1 VRGAGVT
8 VPEVPLPAGPGTP
21 AGTTRGLPP
30 LLPGPHLRRLDVIT
44 VVATFGGLLFG
55 YDTGVINGALDP
67 MVADLGLTPA
77 SEGLVTS
84 SLLVGAALGALATGR
99 LADRL
104 GRRRT
109 LVWLAV
115 VFFLGAVGSVVAP
128 TVEVMLPLR
137 FVLGAAVGGASVT
150 VPVYLAELAP
160 TERRGAITGRNEIAI
175 VVGQLAA
182 FVINAVIGT
191 VWGEHPGVWRYM
203 LAVQAV
209 PAVAL
214 FAGMLRMPESP
225 RWLLTQGREDE
236 ALAVLRQV
244 RDHGRAAAELREVRD
259 LVREEQAVE
268 QRRAGWRD
276 LRVPWVRRLVLVG
289 VGVAVVNQLGGIN
302 AVMYY
307 GTQLLRQSGF
317 SGDVALVANV
327 LNGVFSVLGM
337 LVGLRL
343 INRVTRR
350 HLLLV
355 GLTGIIFSHLMIAL
369 CSAAL
374 PEGTTRSV
382 AVTAFLVLFVGFNQS
397 SVGLVCWVILAE
409 LFPLRVRGFAI
420 GLCVF
425 WNWTANAVIS
435 GFFPTVVAGIGVNG
449 TFLLFA
455 AVNVLSWLFV
465 RFVLPETRDRSLEQL
480 EHDFRG
486 AAA

>member
-1 VRGAGVT
+1 MSHPAGAGPRRT
-8 VPEVPLPAGPGTP
+8 
-21 AGTTRGLPP
+21 LPP

-77 SEGLVTS
+77 TEGLVTS
-84 SLLVGAALGALATGR
+84 SLLVGAALGALVCGR

-109 LVWLAV
+109 LVVLAV
-115 VFFLGAVGSVVAP
+115 VFFLGALGSVVAP
-128 TVEVMLPLR
+128 SFEVMVPMRL
-137 FVLGAAVGGASVT
+137 VLGAAVGGASVT

-182 FVINAVIGT
+182 FVVNAVIGT
-191 VWGEHPGVWRYM
+191 VWSDHPGVWRYM

-225 RWLLTQGREDE
+225 RWLLGRGREDE

-244 RDHGRAAAELREVRD
+244 RDPQRAAAELLEVRA
-259 LVREEQAVE
+259 LVAQERAEAAVGGGG
-268 QRRAGWRD
+268 GWAE
-276 LRVPWVRRLVLVG
+276 LRLPWVRRLVLIG

-307 GTQLLRQSGF
+307 GTQLLRQTGF

-337 LVGLRL
+337 LIGLRV

-350 HLLLV
+350 ALLLT
-355 GLTGIIFSHLMIAL
+355 GLTGIIASHLMIAL

-374 PEGTTRSV
+374 PEGTARSV
-382 AVTAFLVLFVGFNQS
+382 AVTLFLVLFVGFNQA
-397 SVGLVCWVILAE
+397 SVGLVCWVVLAE
-409 LFPLRVRGFAI
+409 LFPLRVRGLAI

-435 GFFPTVVAGIGVNG
+435 GFFPSVVAGIGVNG
-449 TFLLFA
+449 TFLAFA
-455 AVNVLSWLFV
+455 GLNVLSWLFV
-465 RFVLPETRDRSLEQL
+465 RYVLPETRDRSLEQL
-480 EHDFRG
+480 EEDFR
-486 AAA
+486 AARA

>member
-1 VRGAGVT
+1 MTAVPGAAA
-8 VPEVPLPAGPGTP
+8 PRA
-21 AGTTRGLPP
+21 LPP

-77 SEGLVTS
+77 TEGLVTS
-84 SLLVGAALGALATGR
+84 SLLVGAAIGALLCGR
-99 LADRL
+99 LADRV

-109 LVWLAV
+109 LVVLAV
-115 VFFLGAVGSVVAP
+115 VFFAGALGSVVAP
-128 TVEVMLPLR
+128 SFEVMAATR
-137 FVLGAAVGGASVT
+137 FVLGLAVGGASVT

-182 FVINAVIGT
+182 FVVNAVIGT
-191 VWGEHPGVWRYM
+191 VWSDHPGVWRYM

-214 FAGMLRMPESP
+214 FVGMLRMPESP
-225 RWLLTQGREDE
+225 RWLLARGRDDD

-244 RDHGRAAAELREVRD
+244 RDPGRAAAELLEVRT
-259 LVREEQAVE
+259 LVAHERADAVRG
-268 QRRAGWRD
+268 QGGWSE
-276 LRVPWVRRLVLVG
+276 LRLAWVRRLVLIG

-307 GTQLLRQSGF
+307 GTQLLRESGF

-350 HLLLV
+350 GLLLV
-355 GLTGIIFSHLMIAL
+355 GLTGIIASHLMIAL

-374 PEGTTRSV
+374 PEGTARSV

-435 GFFPTVVAGIGVNG
+435 GFFPSVVAGIGVNG

-480 EHDFRG
+480 EEDFR
-486 AAA
+486 AARP

>member
-1 VRGAGVT
+1 MSEAPAAGR
-8 VPEVPLPAGPGTP
+8 A
-21 AGTTRGLPP
+21 LPP
-30 LLPGPHLRRLDVIT
+30 LQPGPHLRRLDVIT

-67 MVADLGLTPA
+67 MVADLGLTA
-77 SEGLVTS
+77 ATEGLVTS
-84 SLLVGAALGALATGR
+84 SLLVGAALGALGCGR

-109 LVWLAV
+109 LVVLAV
-115 VFFLGAVGSVVAP
+115 VFFLGALGSVVAP
-128 TVEVMLPLR
+128 SFEVMVPMRLL
-137 FVLGAAVGGASVT
+137 LGAAVGGASVT

-182 FVINAVIGT
+182 FVVNAVIGT
-191 VWGEHPGVWRYM
+191 VWSDHPAVWRYM

-225 RWLLTQGREDE
+225 RWLLGRGHEDE

-244 RDHGRAAAELREVRD
+244 RDPQRAAAELDEVRA
-259 LVREEQAVE
+259 LVAQE
-268 QRRAGWRD
+268 RADAAGRSGWAE
-276 LRVPWVRRLVLVG
+276 LRLPWVRRLVLIG

-307 GTQLLRQSGF
+307 GTQLLRQTGF

-337 LVGLRL
+337 LIGLRV

-350 HLLLV
+350 TLLMT
-355 GLTGIIFSHLMIAL
+355 GLTGIIASHLLIAL

-374 PEGTTRSV
+374 PDGTLRSV
-382 AVTAFLVLFVGFNQS
+382 AVTVFLVLFVGFNQA
-397 SVGLVCWVILAE
+397 SVGLVCWVVLAE

-425 WNWTANAVIS
+425 WNWTSNAVIS
-435 GFFPTVVAGIGVNG
+435 GFFPSVVQAVGVNG
-449 TFLLFA
+449 TFLGFA
-455 AVNVLSWLFV
+455 ALNVLSWLFV
-465 RFVLPETRDRSLEQL
+465 RYVLPETRDRSLEQL
-480 EHDFRG
+480 EADFR
-486 AAA
+486 AARA

>member
-1 VRGAGVT
+1 VT
-8 VPEVPLPAGPGTP
+8 APAPTP
-21 AGTTRGLPP
+21 APGARGRALPP
-30 LLPGPHLRRLDVIT
+30 ILPGPHLRRLDVIT

-84 SLLVGAALGALATGR
+84 SLLVGAAIGALLCGR
-99 LADRL
+99 LADRV
-104 GRRRT
+104 GRRRA
-109 LVWLAV
+109 LVLLAV
-115 VFFLGAVGSVVAP
+115 VFFLGAVGSVLAP
-128 TVEVMLPLR
+128 SLEVMLPMR

-150 VPVYLAELAP
+150 VPVYLAEVAP

-182 FVINAVIGT
+182 FVVNAVIGT
-191 VWGEHPGVWRYM
+191 VWSDHDGVWRYM

-225 RWLLTQGREDE
+225 RWLLARGREDE

-244 RDHGRAAAELREVRD
+244 RDPGRAAAELREVRA
-259 LVREEQAVE
+259 LVDAERAEQARE
-268 QRRAGWRD
+268 AGGWAE
-276 LRVPWVRRLVLVG
+276 LRLPWVRRLVLIG

-337 LVGLRL
+337 LIGLHL
-343 INRVTRR
+343 INRVPRR
-350 HLLLV
+350 SLLLV
-355 GLTGIIFSHLMIAL
+355 GLTGIIASHLMIAL
-369 CSAAL
+369 CSAVL
-374 PEGTTRSV
+374 PEGTARSV

-397 SVGLVCWVILAE
+397 SVGLVCWVVLAE
-409 LFPLRVRGFAI
+409 LFPLRLRGFAI

-425 WNWTANAVIS
+425 WNWTVNAVIS
-435 GFFPTVVAGIGVNG
+435 GFFPSVVHGIGVNG
-449 TFLLFA
+449 TFLAFA
-455 AVNVLSWLFV
+455 GLNVLSWLFV

-480 EHDFRG
+480 EEDFRV
-486 AAA
+486 ASRA

>member
-1 VRGAGVT
+1 MTADAPAAG
-8 VPEVPLPAGPGTP
+8 GPR
-21 AGTTRGLPP
+21 ALPP

-77 SEGLVTS
+77 TEGLVTS
-84 SLLVGAALGALATGR
+84 SLLVGAALGALVAGR

-109 LVWLAV
+109 LVLLAV
-115 VFFLGAVGSVVAP
+115 VFFLGAVGSVLAP
-128 TVEVMLPLR
+128 SFEVMVPMRL
-137 FVLGAAVGGASVT
+137 VLGAAVGGASVT
-150 VPVYLAELAP
+150 VPIYLAELAP

-191 VWGEHPGVWRYM
+191 VWSDHPGVWRYM

-225 RWLLTQGREDE
+225 RWLLTRGREDE

-244 RDHGRAAAELREVRD
+244 RDPGRAAAELREVRS
-259 LVREEQAVE
+259 LVEHERAESGA
-268 QRRAGWRD
+268 RAGWAD
-276 LRVPWVRRLVLVG
+276 LRLPWVRRLVLIG

-302 AVMYY
+302 SVMYY

-337 LVGLRL
+337 LVGLRV
-343 INRVTRR
+343 INRVPRR
-350 HLLLV
+350 SLMLV
-355 GLTGIIFSHLMIAL
+355 GLTGIIGSHLMIAL
-369 CSAAL
+369 CSAVL
-374 PEGTTRSV
+374 PEGTGRSV
-382 AVTAFLVLFVGFNQS
+382 AVTAFLVLFVGFNQA

-435 GFFPTVVAGIGVNG
+435 GFFPSVVAAIGVNG
-449 TFLLFA
+449 TFLAFA
-455 AVNVLSWLFV
+455 ALNVLSWLFV

-480 EHDFRG
+480 EEDFR
-486 AAA
+486 AARA

>member
-1 VRGAGVT
+1 M
-8 VPEVPLPAGPGTP
+8 
-21 AGTTRGLPP
+21 
-30 LLPGPHLRRLDVIT
+30 PGPHLRRLDVIT

-77 SEGLVTS
+77 TEGLVTS
-84 SLLVGAALGALATGR
+84 SLLVGAALGALLCGR
-99 LADRL
+99 LADRV

-109 LVWLAV
+109 LVALAV
-115 VFFLGAVGSVVAP
+115 VFFVGALGSVVAP
-128 TVEVMLPLR
+128 SFEVMAATR
-137 FVLGAAVGGASVT
+137 FVLGLAVGGASVT

-191 VWGEHPGVWRYM
+191 VWSDHPGVWRYM

-214 FAGMLRMPESP
+214 FVGMLRMPESP
-225 RWLLTQGREDE
+225 RWLLARGREDD

-244 RDHGRAAAELREVRD
+244 RDPGRAAAELREVRD
-259 LVREEQAVE
+259 LVALERTDAARGQG
-268 QRRAGWRD
+268 GWGE
-276 LRVPWVRRLVLVG
+276 LRLAWVRRLVLIG

-337 LVGLRL
+337 LIGLRV

-350 HLLLV
+350 GLLLV
-355 GLTGIIFSHLMIAL
+355 GLTGIIASHLMIAL
-369 CSAAL
+369 CSAAI
-374 PEGTTRSV
+374 PEGTGRSV
-382 AVTAFLVLFVGFNQS
+382 AVTFFLVLFVGFNQS

-425 WNWTANAVIS
+425 WNWAANAVIS
-435 GFFPTVVAGIGVNG
+435 GFFPSVVAGIGVNG

-455 AVNVLSWLFV
+455 ALNVLSWLFV
-465 RFVLPETRDRSLEQL
+465 RLVLPETRDRSLEQL
-480 EHDFRG
+480 EEDFR
-486 AAA
+486 AARP

>member
-1 VRGAGVT
+1 M
-8 VPEVPLPAGPGTP
+8 
-21 AGTTRGLPP
+21 PP

-77 SEGLVTS
+77 TEGLVTS
-84 SLLVGAALGALATGR
+84 SLLVGAALGALVCGR

-109 LVWLAV
+109 LVVLAV
-115 VFFLGAVGSVVAP
+115 VFFLGALGSVVAP
-128 TVEVMLPLR
+128 SFEVMVPMRL
-137 FVLGAAVGGASVT
+137 VLGAAVGGASVT

-182 FVINAVIGT
+182 FVVNAVIGT
-191 VWGEHPGVWRYM
+191 LWSDHPGVWRYM

-225 RWLLTQGREDE
+225 RWLLGRGREDE

-244 RDHGRAAAELREVRD
+244 RDPQRAAAELLEVRA
-259 LVREEQAVE
+259 LVAQERAEAAV
-268 QRRAGWRD
+268 AGGGWAE
-276 LRVPWVRRLVLVG
+276 LRLPWVRRLVLIG

-307 GTQLLRQSGF
+307 GTQLLRQTGF

-337 LVGLRL
+337 LIGLRV

-350 HLLLV
+350 ALLLT
-355 GLTGIIFSHLMIAL
+355 GLTGIIASHLMIAL

-374 PEGTTRSV
+374 PEGTARSV
-382 AVTAFLVLFVGFNQS
+382 AVTLFLVLFVGFNQA
-397 SVGLVCWVILAE
+397 SVGLVCWVVLAE

-435 GFFPTVVAGIGVNG
+435 GFFPSVVAGIGVNG
-449 TFLLFA
+449 TFLAFA
-455 AVNVLSWLFV
+455 GLNVLSWLFV
-465 RFVLPETRDRSLEQL
+465 RYVLPETRDRSLEQL
-480 EHDFRG
+480 EEDFR
-486 AAA
+486 AARA

>member
-1 VRGAGVT
+1 MSAVDASSAAPAPRR
-8 VPEVPLPAGPGTP
+8 PLPPM
-21 AGTTRGLPP
+21 
-30 LLPGPHLRRLDVIT
+30 LPGPHLRRLDVIT

-77 SEGLVTS
+77 TEGLVTS
-84 SLLVGAALGALATGR
+84 SLLVGAAIGALLGGR

-109 LVWLAV
+109 LVALAV

-128 TVEVMLPLR
+128 SFEVMAVVR
-137 FVLGAAVGGASVT
+137 FLLGVAVGGASVT

-191 VWGEHPGVWRYM
+191 VWSDHPGVWRYM

-214 FAGMLRMPESP
+214 FVGMLRMPESP
-225 RWLLTQGREDE
+225 RWLLARGRDDE

-244 RDHGRAAAELREVRD
+244 RDPGRAAAELLEVRTA
-259 LVREEQAVE
+259 VEAEQA
-268 QRRAGWRD
+268 AGERGNGGWAE
-276 LRVPWVRRLVLVG
+276 LRLPWVRRLVLIG

-337 LVGLRL
+337 LIGLRV

-350 HLLLV
+350 GLLLV
-355 GLTGIIFSHLMIAL
+355 GLTGIIGSHLLIAL
-369 CSAAL
+369 SSAAL
-374 PEGTTRSV
+374 PEGTGRSV

-397 SVGLVCWVILAE
+397 SVGLACWVILAE

-420 GLCVF
+420 GLSVF
-425 WNWTANAVIS
+425 WNWTANAIIS
-435 GFFPTVVAGIGVNG
+435 GFFPSVVAGIGVNG

-455 AVNVLSWLFV
+455 GVNVLSWLFV

-480 EHDFRG
+480 EADFR
-486 AAA
+486 AARA

>member
-1 VRGAGVT
+1 MTAA
-8 VPEVPLPAGPGTP
+8 PAGP
-21 AGTTRGLPP
+21 AGAHARQPLPP
-30 LLPGPHLRRLDVIT
+30 LRPGPHLRRLDVIT

-77 SEGLVTS
+77 TEGLVTS
-84 SLLVGAALGALATGR
+84 SLLVGAALGALLCGR
-99 LADRL
+99 LADRV

-109 LVWLAV
+109 LVLLAV
-115 VFFLGAVGSVVAP
+115 VFFVGALGSVVAP
-128 TVEVMLPLR
+128 SFEVMAATR
-137 FVLGAAVGGASVT
+137 FVLGLAVGGASVT

-191 VWGEHPGVWRYM
+191 VWSDHPGVWRYM

-214 FAGMLRMPESP
+214 FVGMLRMPESP
-225 RWLLTQGREDE
+225 RWLLSRGREDD

-244 RDHGRAAAELREVRD
+244 RDPGRAAAELREVRD
-259 LVREEQAVE
+259 LVAHE
-268 QRRAGWRD
+268 RADAARGQGGWAE
-276 LRVPWVRRLVLVG
+276 LRLAWVRRLVLIG

-337 LVGLRL
+337 LIGLRV

-350 HLLLV
+350 GLLLV
-355 GLTGIIFSHLMIAL
+355 GLTGIIASHLLIAL
-369 CSAAL
+369 CSAAI
-374 PEGTTRSV
+374 PEGTGRSV
-382 AVTAFLVLFVGFNQS
+382 AVTVFLVTFVGFNQA

-435 GFFPTVVAGIGVNG
+435 GFFPSVVAGIGVNG

-455 AVNVLSWLFV
+455 ALNVLSWLFV

-480 EHDFRG
+480 EEDFR
-486 AAA
+486 AARP

>member
-1 VRGAGVT
+1 M
-8 VPEVPLPAGPGTP
+8 
-21 AGTTRGLPP
+21 
-30 LLPGPHLRRLDVIT
+30 LPGPHLRRLDVIT

-77 SEGLVTS
+77 TEGLVTS
-84 SLLVGAALGALATGR
+84 SLLVGAALGALLGGR

-109 LVWLAV
+109 LVVLAV
-115 VFFLGAVGSVVAP
+115 VFFLGAVGSVAAP
-128 TVEVMLPLR
+128 SFEVMAVVR
-137 FVLGAAVGGASVT
+137 FLLGVAVGGASVT

-191 VWGEHPGVWRYM
+191 VWSDHPGVWRYM

-214 FAGMLRMPESP
+214 FVGMLRMPESP
-225 RWLLTQGREDE
+225 RWLLARGRDDE

-244 RDHGRAAAELREVRD
+244 RDPGRAAAELLEVRT
-259 LVREEQAVE
+259 AVE
-268 QRRAGWRD
+268 AEHAAGERGTGGWAE
-276 LRVPWVRRLVLVG
+276 LRLPWVRRLVLIG

-337 LVGLRL
+337 LIGLRV

-350 HLLLV
+350 GLLLV
-355 GLTGIIFSHLMIAL
+355 GLTGIIASHLLIAL
-369 CSAAL
+369 SSAAL
-374 PEGTTRSV
+374 PEGTGRSV

-420 GLCVF
+420 GLSVF
-425 WNWTANAVIS
+425 WNWTANAIIS
-435 GFFPTVVAGIGVNG
+435 GFFPSVVAGIGVNG

-455 AVNVLSWLFV
+455 GVNVLSWLFV

-480 EHDFRG
+480 EADFR
-486 AAA
+486 AARA

>member
-1 VRGAGVT
+1 MSAVDASAAAPAPRR
-8 VPEVPLPAGPGTP
+8 PLPPM
-21 AGTTRGLPP
+21 
-30 LLPGPHLRRLDVIT
+30 LPGPHLRRLDIIT

-77 SEGLVTS
+77 TEGLVTS
-84 SLLVGAALGALATGR
+84 SLLVGAAIGALLGGR

-109 LVWLAV
+109 LVALAV

-128 TVEVMLPLR
+128 SFEVMAVVR
-137 FVLGAAVGGASVT
+137 FLLGVAVGGASVT

-191 VWGEHPGVWRYM
+191 VWSDHPGVWRYM

-214 FAGMLRMPESP
+214 FVGMLRMPESP
-225 RWLLTQGREDE
+225 RWLLARGRDDE

-244 RDHGRAAAELREVRD
+244 RDPGRAAAELLEVRTA
-259 LVREEQAVE
+259 VEAEQA
-268 QRRAGWRD
+268 AGERGNGGWAE
-276 LRVPWVRRLVLVG
+276 LRLPWVRRLVLIG

-337 LVGLRL
+337 LIGLRV

-350 HLLLV
+350 GLLLV
-355 GLTGIIFSHLMIAL
+355 GLTGIIGSHLLIAL
-369 CSAAL
+369 SSAAL
-374 PEGTTRSV
+374 PEGTGRSV

-420 GLCVF
+420 GLSVF
-425 WNWTANAVIS
+425 WNWTANAIIS
-435 GFFPTVVAGIGVNG
+435 GFFPSVVAGIGVNG

-455 AVNVLSWLFV
+455 GVNVLSWLFV

-480 EHDFRG
+480 EADFR
-486 AAA
+486 AARA

>member
-1 VRGAGVT
+1 MTAG
-8 VPEVPLPAGPGTP
+8 PAGPAGPARP
-21 AGTTRGLPP
+21 AGPAGAAPRALPP

-77 SEGLVTS
+77 TEGLVTS
-84 SLLVGAALGALATGR
+84 SLLVGAAIGALLCGR
-99 LADRL
+99 LADRV

-109 LVWLAV
+109 LVALAV
-115 VFFLGAVGSVVAP
+115 VFFVGALGSVVAP
-128 TVEVMLPLR
+128 SFEVMAATR
-137 FVLGAAVGGASVT
+137 FVLGLAVGGASVT

-191 VWGEHPGVWRYM
+191 VWSDHPGVWRYM

-225 RWLLTQGREDE
+225 RWLLSRGREDE

-244 RDHGRAAAELREVRD
+244 RDPGRAAAELREVRE
-259 LVREEQAVE
+259 LVTHE
-268 QRRAGWRD
+268 RADAARGQGGWAE
-276 LRVPWVRRLVLVG
+276 LRLAWVRRLVLIG

-337 LVGLRL
+337 LIGLRV

-350 HLLLV
+350 GLLLV
-355 GLTGIIFSHLMIAL
+355 GLTGIIASHLLIAL
-369 CSAAL
+369 CSAAI
-374 PEGTTRSV
+374 PEGTGRSV
-382 AVTAFLVLFVGFNQS
+382 AVTVFLVLFVGFNQS

-425 WNWTANAVIS
+425 WNWAANAVIS
-435 GFFPTVVAGIGVNG
+435 GFFPSVVAGIGVNG

-455 AVNVLSWLFV
+455 ALNVLSWLFV

-480 EHDFRG
+480 EEDFR
-486 AAA
+486 AARP

>member
-1 VRGAGVT
+1 VSAPGADGART
-8 VPEVPLPAGPGTP
+8 
-21 AGTTRGLPP
+21 LPP
-30 LLPGPHLRRLDVIT
+30 VLPGPHLRRLDVIT

-67 MVADLGLTPA
+67 MVVDLGLTPA
-77 SEGLVTS
+77 TEGLVTS
-84 SLLVGAALGALATGR
+84 SLLVGAAVGALATGR
-99 LADRL
+99 LADRV

-109 LVWLAV
+109 LVALAV
-115 VFFLGAVGSVVAP
+115 VFFVGALASVVAP
-128 TVEVMLPLR
+128 GTAAMVLARV
-137 FVLGAAVGGASVT
+137 VLGVAVGGASVT
-150 VPVYLAELAP
+150 VPVYLAELSP
-160 TERRGAITGRNEIAI
+160 TERRGALTGRNEIAI

-182 FVINAVIGT
+182 FVVNAVIGT
-191 VWGEHPGVWRYM
+191 VWSDHPAVWRYM

-209 PAVAL
+209 PAIAL

-225 RWLLTQGREDE
+225 RWLLARGRDDE

-244 RDHGRAAAELREVRD
+244 RDPGRAAAELLEVRA
-259 LVREEQAVE
+259 LVSDEHAERTTG
-268 QRRAGWRD
+268 RGGWAE
-276 LRVPWVRRLVLVG
+276 LRLPWVRRLVLVG
-289 VGVAVVNQLGGIN
+289 VGVAVINQLGGIN

-317 SGDVALVANV
+317 SGDVALVVNV

-337 LVGLRL
+337 LIGLRL

-350 HLLLV
+350 GLLLV
-355 GLTGIIFSHLMIAL
+355 GLTGIIASHLMIAL

-374 PEGTTRSV
+374 PEGTGRSV

-409 LFPLRVRGFAI
+409 LFPLRVRGLAI
-420 GLCVF
+420 GLSVF
-425 WNWTANAVIS
+425 WNWTSNAVIS
-435 GFFPTVVAGIGVNG
+435 GFFPTLVAGIGVNG

-455 AVNVLSWLFV
+455 GVNVLSWLFV

-480 EHDFRG
+480 EADFRDG
-486 AAA
+486 PTSARATAGR

>member
-1 VRGAGVT
+1 MTGA
-8 VPEVPLPAGPGTP
+8 PAGAAGATP
-21 AGTTRGLPP
+21 RTLPP

-77 SEGLVTS
+77 TEGLVTS
-84 SLLVGAALGALATGR
+84 SLLVGAAIGALLCGR
-99 LADRL
+99 LADRV

-109 LVWLAV
+109 LVVLAV
-115 VFFLGAVGSVVAP
+115 VFFAGALGSVVAP
-128 TVEVMLPLR
+128 SSEVMAATR
-137 FVLGAAVGGASVT
+137 FVLGLAVGGASVT

-182 FVINAVIGT
+182 FVVNAVIGT
-191 VWGEHPGVWRYM
+191 VWSDHAGVWRYM

-214 FAGMLRMPESP
+214 FVGMLRMPESP
-225 RWLLTQGREDE
+225 RWLLSRGRDDD

-244 RDHGRAAAELREVRD
+244 RDPGRAAAELLEVRA
-259 LVREEQAVE
+259 LVAHERADAVRG
-268 QRRAGWRD
+268 QGGWSE
-276 LRVPWVRRLVLVG
+276 LRLAWVRRLVLIG

-307 GTQLLRQSGF
+307 GTQLLRESGF

-337 LVGLRL
+337 LIGLRL

-350 HLLLV
+350 GLLLV
-355 GLTGIIFSHLMIAL
+355 GLTGIIASHLMIAL
-369 CSAAL
+369 CSAAI
-374 PEGTTRSV
+374 PEGTARSV

-425 WNWTANAVIS
+425 WNWAANAVIS
-435 GFFPTVVAGIGVNG
+435 GFFPSVVAGIGVNG

-455 AVNVLSWLFV
+455 GVNVLSWLFV

-480 EHDFRG
+480 EEDFR
-486 AAA
+486 AVRP

>member
-1 VRGAGVT
+1 VRRGGVT
-8 VPEVPLPAGPGTP
+8 AAAPTP
-21 AGTTRGLPP
+21 AAGARGRALPP

-84 SLLVGAALGALATGR
+84 SLLVGAALGALLCGR

-109 LVWLAV
+109 LVALAV
-115 VFFLGAVGSVVAP
+115 VFFLGAVGSVLAP
-128 TVEVMLPLR
+128 SLEVMLPMR

-182 FVINAVIGT
+182 FVVNAVIGT
-191 VWGEHPGVWRYM
+191 VWSDHPGVWRYM

-225 RWLLTQGREDE
+225 RWLLARGRQDE

-244 RDHGRAAAELREVRD
+244 RDPGRAAAELREVRE
-259 LVREEQAVE
+259 LVAAE
-268 QRRAGWRD
+268 QRTRGTGGWAE

-289 VGVAVVNQLGGIN
+289 VGVALVNQLGGIN

-307 GTQLLRQSGF
+307 GTQLLRESGF

-337 LVGLRL
+337 LIGLRV
-343 INRVTRR
+343 INRVPRR
-350 HLLLV
+350 SLLLV
-355 GLTGIIFSHLMIAL
+355 GLTGIIASHLMIAL
-369 CSAAL
+369 CSAVL

-449 TFLLFA
+449 TFLVFA
-455 AVNVLSWLFV
+455 GLNVLSWLFV

-480 EHDFRG
+480 EEDFRV
-486 AAA
+486 ASPA

>member
-1 VRGAGVT
+1 MTAA
-8 VPEVPLPAGPGTP
+8 PAGP
-21 AGTTRGLPP
+21 AGARARQPLPP
-30 LLPGPHLRRLDVIT
+30 LQPGPHLRRLDVIT

-77 SEGLVTS
+77 TEGLVTS
-84 SLLVGAALGALATGR
+84 SLLVGAALGALLCGR
-99 LADRL
+99 LADRV

-109 LVWLAV
+109 LVLLAV
-115 VFFLGAVGSVVAP
+115 VFFVGALGSVVAP
-128 TVEVMLPLR
+128 SFEVMASTR
-137 FVLGAAVGGASVT
+137 FVLGLAVGGASVT

-182 FVINAVIGT
+182 FVVNAVIGT
-191 VWGEHPGVWRYM
+191 VWSDHPGVWRYM

-214 FAGMLRMPESP
+214 FVGMLRMPESP
-225 RWLLTQGREDE
+225 RWLLSRGREDD

-244 RDHGRAAAELREVRD
+244 RDPGRAAAELREVRD
-259 LVREEQAVE
+259 LVAHE
-268 QRRAGWRD
+268 RADAARGQGGWAE
-276 LRVPWVRRLVLVG
+276 LRLAWVRRLVLIG

-337 LVGLRL
+337 LIGLRV

-350 HLLLV
+350 GLLLV
-355 GLTGIIFSHLMIAL
+355 GLTGIIASHLLIAL
-369 CSAAL
+369 CSAAI
-374 PEGTTRSV
+374 PEGTGRSV
-382 AVTAFLVLFVGFNQS
+382 AVTVFLVTFVGFNQA

-435 GFFPTVVAGIGVNG
+435 GFFPSVVAGIGVNG

-455 AVNVLSWLFV
+455 ALNVLSWLFV

-480 EHDFRG
+480 EEDFR
-486 AAA
+486 AARP

>member
-1 VRGAGVT
+1 M
-8 VPEVPLPAGPGTP
+8 
-21 AGTTRGLPP
+21 
-30 LLPGPHLRRLDVIT
+30 LPGPHLRRLDVIT

-77 SEGLVTS
+77 TEGLVTS
-84 SLLVGAALGALATGR
+84 SLLVGAAIGALLCGR
-99 LADRL
+99 LADRV

-109 LVWLAV
+109 LVVLAV
-115 VFFLGAVGSVVAP
+115 VFFAGALGSVVAP
-128 TVEVMLPLR
+128 SFEVMAATR
-137 FVLGAAVGGASVT
+137 FVLGLAVGGASVT

-182 FVINAVIGT
+182 FVVNAVIGT
-191 VWGEHPGVWRYM
+191 VWSDHPGVWRYM

-214 FAGMLRMPESP
+214 FVGMLRMPESP
-225 RWLLTQGREDE
+225 RWLLARGRDDD

-244 RDHGRAAAELREVRD
+244 RDPGRAAAELLEVRT
-259 LVREEQAVE
+259 LVARERADAVRG
-268 QRRAGWRD
+268 QGGWSE
-276 LRVPWVRRLVLVG
+276 LRLAWVRRLVLIG
-289 VGVAVVNQLGGIN
+289 VGVAVVNQVGGIN

-307 GTQLLRQSGF
+307 GTQLLRESGF

-350 HLLLV
+350 GLLLV
-355 GLTGIIFSHLMIAL
+355 GLTGIIASHLMIAL

-374 PEGTTRSV
+374 PEGTARSV

-435 GFFPTVVAGIGVNG
+435 GFFPSVVAGIGVNG

-480 EHDFRG
+480 EEDFR
-486 AAA
+486 AARP

>member
-1 VRGAGVT
+1 M
-8 VPEVPLPAGPGTP
+8 
-21 AGTTRGLPP
+21 
-30 LLPGPHLRRLDVIT
+30 PGPHLRRLDVIT

-77 SEGLVTS
+77 TEGLVTS
-84 SLLVGAALGALATGR
+84 SLLVGAAIGALLCGR
-99 LADRL
+99 LADRV

-109 LVWLAV
+109 LVALAV
-115 VFFLGAVGSVVAP
+115 VFFVGALGSVAAP
-128 TVEVMLPLR
+128 SFEVMAATR
-137 FVLGAAVGGASVT
+137 FVLGLAVGGASVT

-191 VWGEHPGVWRYM
+191 VWSDHPGVWRYM

-225 RWLLTQGREDE
+225 RWLLSRGREDD

-244 RDHGRAAAELREVRD
+244 RDPGRAAAELREVRD
-259 LVREEQAVE
+259 LVALERTDAARGQG
-268 QRRAGWRD
+268 GWGE
-276 LRVPWVRRLVLVG
+276 LRLAWVRRLVLIG

-337 LVGLRL
+337 LIGLRV

-350 HLLLV
+350 GLLLV
-355 GLTGIIFSHLMIAL
+355 GLTGIIASHLLIAL
-369 CSAAL
+369 CSAAI
-374 PEGTTRSV
+374 PEGTGRSV
-382 AVTAFLVLFVGFNQS
+382 AVTFFLVLFVGFNQS

-425 WNWTANAVIS
+425 WNWAANAVIS
-435 GFFPTVVAGIGVNG
+435 GFFPSVVAGIGVNG

-455 AVNVLSWLFV
+455 ALNVLSWLFV

-480 EHDFRG
+480 EEDFR
-486 AAA
+486 AARP

>member
-1 VRGAGVT
+1 M
-8 VPEVPLPAGPGTP
+8 
-21 AGTTRGLPP
+21 PP
-30 LLPGPHLRRLDVIT
+30 LRPGPHLRRLDVIT

-77 SEGLVTS
+77 TEGLVTS
-84 SLLVGAALGALATGR
+84 SLLVGAALGALLCGR
-99 LADRL
+99 LADRV

-109 LVWLAV
+109 LVLLAV
-115 VFFLGAVGSVVAP
+115 VFFVGALGSVVAP
-128 TVEVMLPLR
+128 SFEVMAATR
-137 FVLGAAVGGASVT
+137 FVLGLAVGGASVT

-191 VWGEHPGVWRYM
+191 VWSDHPGVWRYM

-214 FAGMLRMPESP
+214 FVGMLRMPESP
-225 RWLLTQGREDE
+225 RWLLSRGREDD

-244 RDHGRAAAELREVRD
+244 RDPGRAAAELREVRD
-259 LVREEQAVE
+259 LVAHE
-268 QRRAGWRD
+268 RADAARGQGGWAE
-276 LRVPWVRRLVLVG
+276 LRLAWVRRLVLIG

-337 LVGLRL
+337 LIGLRV

-350 HLLLV
+350 GLLLV
-355 GLTGIIFSHLMIAL
+355 GLTGIIASHLLIAL
-369 CSAAL
+369 CSAAI
-374 PEGTTRSV
+374 PEGTGRSV
-382 AVTAFLVLFVGFNQS
+382 AVTVFLVTFVGFNQA

-435 GFFPTVVAGIGVNG
+435 GFFPSVVAGIGVNG

-455 AVNVLSWLFV
+455 ALNVLSWLFV

-480 EHDFRG
+480 EEDFR
-486 AAA
+486 AARP

>member
-1 VRGAGVT
+1 M
-8 VPEVPLPAGPGTP
+8 
-21 AGTTRGLPP
+21 PP

-77 SEGLVTS
+77 TEGLVTS
-84 SLLVGAALGALATGR
+84 SLLVGAALGALVCGR
-99 LADRL
+99 LADRM

-109 LVWLAV
+109 LVVLAV
-115 VFFLGAVGSVVAP
+115 VFFLGALGSVVAP
-128 TVEVMLPLR
+128 SFEVMVPMRL
-137 FVLGAAVGGASVT
+137 VLGAAVGGASVT

-182 FVINAVIGT
+182 FVVNAVIGT
-191 VWGEHPGVWRYM
+191 LWSDHPGVWRYM

-225 RWLLTQGREDE
+225 RWLLGRGREDE

-244 RDHGRAAAELREVRD
+244 RDPQRAAAELLEVRA
-259 LVREEQAVE
+259 LVAQERAEAAV
-268 QRRAGWRD
+268 AGGGWAE
-276 LRVPWVRRLVLVG
+276 LRLPWVRRLVLIG

-307 GTQLLRQSGF
+307 GTQLLRQTGF

-337 LVGLRL
+337 LIGLRV

-350 HLLLV
+350 ALLLT
-355 GLTGIIFSHLMIAL
+355 GLTGIIASHLMIAL

-374 PEGTTRSV
+374 PEGTARSV
-382 AVTAFLVLFVGFNQS
+382 AVTLFLVLFVGFNQA
-397 SVGLVCWVILAE
+397 SVGLVCWVVLAE

-435 GFFPTVVAGIGVNG
+435 GFFPSVVAGIGVNG
-449 TFLLFA
+449 TFLAFA
-455 AVNVLSWLFV
+455 GLNVLSWLFV
-465 RFVLPETRDRSLEQL
+465 RYVLPETRDRSLEQL
-480 EHDFRG
+480 EEDFR
-486 AAA
+486 AARA

>member
-1 VRGAGVT
+1 MTAAA
-8 VPEVPLPAGPGTP
+8 PTP
-21 AGTTRGLPP
+21 ASGARGRALPP

-84 SLLVGAALGALATGR
+84 SLLVGAALGALLCGR
-99 LADRL
+99 LADRV

-109 LVWLAV
+109 LVALAV
-115 VFFLGAVGSVVAP
+115 VFFLGAVGSVLAP
-128 TVEVMLPLR
+128 TLEVMLPMR

-191 VWGEHPGVWRYM
+191 VWSDHPGVWRYM

-214 FAGMLRMPESP
+214 FVGMLRMPESP
-225 RWLLTQGREDE
+225 RWLLARGRADE

-244 RDHGRAAAELREVRD
+244 RDPGRAAAELREVRD
-259 LVREEQAVE
+259 LVAAEQE
-268 QRRAGWRD
+268 TRGTGGWAE
-276 LRVPWVRRLVLVG
+276 LRVAWVRRLVLVG
-289 VGVAVVNQLGGIN
+289 VGVALVNQLGGIN

-317 SGDVALVANV
+317 SGDVALVVNV

-337 LVGLRL
+337 LIGLRV

-350 HLLLV
+350 SLLLV
-355 GLTGIIFSHLMIAL
+355 GLTGIIASHLMIAL
-369 CSAAL
+369 CSAVL
-374 PEGTTRSV
+374 PEGTGRSV
-382 AVTAFLVLFVGFNQS
+382 AVTVFLVMFVGFNQA
-397 SVGLVCWVILAE
+397 SVGLVCWVVLAE

-435 GFFPTVVAGIGVNG
+435 GFFPSVVAGIGVNG
-449 TFLLFA
+449 TFLVFA
-455 AVNVLSWLFV
+455 GLNVLSWLFV

-480 EHDFRG
+480 EEDFR
-486 AAA
+486 AASPA

>member
-1 VRGAGVT
+1 MTA
-8 VPEVPLPAGPGTP
+8 VPEGARR
-21 AGTTRGLPP
+21 ALPP

-77 SEGLVTS
+77 TEGLVTS
-84 SLLVGAALGALATGR
+84 SLLVGAALGALVCGR

-109 LVWLAV
+109 LVVLAV
-115 VFFLGAVGSVVAP
+115 VFFLGALGSVAAP
-128 TVEVMLPLR
+128 SFEVMVPMRL
-137 FVLGAAVGGASVT
+137 VLGAAVGGASVT

-182 FVINAVIGT
+182 FVVNAVIGT
-191 VWGEHPGVWRYM
+191 VWSDHAGVWRYM

-225 RWLLTQGREDE
+225 RWLLSRGRDDD

-244 RDHGRAAAELREVRD
+244 RDPGRAAAELLEVRE
-259 LVREEQAVE
+259 LVE
-268 QRRAGWRD
+268 QERAESPARSGWSE
-276 LRVPWVRRLVLVG
+276 LRLPWVRRLVLVG
-289 VGVAVVNQLGGIN
+289 IGVAVVNQLGGIN

-307 GTQLLRQSGF
+307 GTQLLRESGF

-327 LNGVFSVLGM
+327 LNGVFSVAGM
-337 LVGLRL
+337 LIGLRV

-350 HLLLV
+350 SLLLV
-355 GLTGIIFSHLMIAL
+355 GLTGIIASHLMIAL

-374 PEGTTRSV
+374 PEGPGRSV
-382 AVTAFLVLFVGFNQS
+382 AVTAFLVLFVGFNQA
-397 SVGLVCWVILAE
+397 SVGLVCWVVLAE

-425 WNWTANAVIS
+425 WNWTSNAVIS

-449 TFLLFA
+449 TFLVFA
-455 AVNVLSWLFV
+455 GLNVLSWLFV

-480 EHDFRG
+480 EEDFR
-486 AAA
+486 AARA

>member
-1 VRGAGVT
+1 VSRPAGAGPRRT
-8 VPEVPLPAGPGTP
+8 
-21 AGTTRGLPP
+21 LPP

-77 SEGLVTS
+77 TEGLVTS
-84 SLLVGAALGALATGR
+84 SLLVGAALGALVCGR

-109 LVWLAV
+109 LVVLAV
-115 VFFLGAVGSVVAP
+115 VFFLGALGSVVAP
-128 TVEVMLPLR
+128 SFEVMVPMRL
-137 FVLGAAVGGASVT
+137 VLGAAVGGASVT

-182 FVINAVIGT
+182 FVVNAVIGT
-191 VWGEHPGVWRYM
+191 LWSDHPGVWRYM

-214 FAGMLRMPESP
+214 FAG
-225 RWLLTQGREDE
+225 LLGRGREDE

-244 RDHGRAAAELREVRD
+244 RDPQRAAAELLEVRA
-259 LVREEQAVE
+259 LVAQERAEAAV
-268 QRRAGWRD
+268 AGGGWAE
-276 LRVPWVRRLVLVG
+276 LRLPWVRRLVLIG

-307 GTQLLRQSGF
+307 GTQLLRQTGF

-337 LVGLRL
+337 LIGLRV

-350 HLLLV
+350 ALLLT
-355 GLTGIIFSHLMIAL
+355 GLTGIIASHLMIAL

-374 PEGTTRSV
+374 PEGTARSV
-382 AVTAFLVLFVGFNQS
+382 AVTLFLVLFVGFNQA
-397 SVGLVCWVILAE
+397 SVGLVCWVVLAE

-435 GFFPTVVAGIGVNG
+435 GFFPSVVAGIGVNG
-449 TFLLFA
+449 TFLAFA
-455 AVNVLSWLFV
+455 GLNVLSWLFV
-465 RFVLPETRDRSLEQL
+465 RYVLPETRDRSLEQL
-480 EHDFRG
+480 EEDFR
-486 AAA
+486 AARA

>member
-1 VRGAGVT
+1 M
-8 VPEVPLPAGPGTP
+8 
-21 AGTTRGLPP
+21 
-30 LLPGPHLRRLDVIT
+30 LPGPHLRRLDVIT

-77 SEGLVTS
+77 TEGLVTS
-84 SLLVGAALGALATGR
+84 SLLVGAALGALLGGR

-109 LVWLAV
+109 LVALAV
-115 VFFLGAVGSVVAP
+115 VFFLGAVGSVAAP
-128 TVEVMLPLR
+128 SFEVMAVVR
-137 FVLGAAVGGASVT
+137 FLLGVAVGGASVT

-191 VWGEHPGVWRYM
+191 VWSDHPGVWRYM

-214 FAGMLRMPESP
+214 FVGMLRMPESP
-225 RWLLTQGREDE
+225 RWLLARGRDDE

-244 RDHGRAAAELREVRD
+244 RDPGRAAAELLEVRT
-259 LVREEQAVE
+259 AVE
-268 QRRAGWRD
+268 AEHAAGERGNGGWAE
-276 LRVPWVRRLVLVG
+276 LRLPWVRRLVLIG

-337 LVGLRL
+337 LIGLRV

-350 HLLLV
+350 GLLLV
-355 GLTGIIFSHLMIAL
+355 GLTGIIASHLLIAL
-369 CSAAL
+369 SSAAL
-374 PEGTTRSV
+374 PEGTGRSV

-420 GLCVF
+420 GLSVF
-425 WNWTANAVIS
+425 WNWTANAIIS
-435 GFFPTVVAGIGVNG
+435 GFFPSVVAGIGVNG

-455 AVNVLSWLFV
+455 GVNVLSWLFV

-480 EHDFRG
+480 EADFR
-486 AAA
+486 AARA

>member
-1 VRGAGVT
+1 M
-8 VPEVPLPAGPGTP
+8 
-21 AGTTRGLPP
+21 
-30 LLPGPHLRRLDVIT
+30 PGPHLRRLDVIT

-77 SEGLVTS
+77 TEGLVTS
-84 SLLVGAALGALATGR
+84 SLLVGAALGALLCGR
-99 LADRL
+99 LADRV

-109 LVWLAV
+109 LVALAV
-115 VFFLGAVGSVVAP
+115 VFFVGALGSVVAP
-128 TVEVMLPLR
+128 SFEVMAATR
-137 FVLGAAVGGASVT
+137 FVLGLAVGGASVT

-160 TERRGAITGRNEIAI
+160 TEGRGAITGRNEIAI

-191 VWGEHPGVWRYM
+191 VWSDHPGVWRYM

-225 RWLLTQGREDE
+225 RWLLSRGREDD

-244 RDHGRAAAELREVRD
+244 RDPGRAAAELREVRD
-259 LVREEQAVE
+259 LVALERTDAARGQG
-268 QRRAGWRD
+268 GWGE
-276 LRVPWVRRLVLVG
+276 LRLAWVRRLVLIG

-337 LVGLRL
+337 LIGLRV

-350 HLLLV
+350 GLLLV
-355 GLTGIIFSHLMIAL
+355 GLTGIIASHLMIAL
-369 CSAAL
+369 CSAAI
-374 PEGTTRSV
+374 PEGTGRSV
-382 AVTAFLVLFVGFNQS
+382 AVTFFLVLFVGFNQS

-425 WNWTANAVIS
+425 WNWAANAVIS
-435 GFFPTVVAGIGVNG
+435 GFFPSVVAGIGVNG

-455 AVNVLSWLFV
+455 ALNVLSWLFV

-480 EHDFRG
+480 EEDFR
-486 AAA
+486 AARP

>member
-1 VRGAGVT
+1 MTAVPGAAA
-8 VPEVPLPAGPGTP
+8 PRA
-21 AGTTRGLPP
+21 LPP

-77 SEGLVTS
+77 TEGLVTS
-84 SLLVGAALGALATGR
+84 SLLVGAAIGALLCGR
-99 LADRL
+99 LADRV

-109 LVWLAV
+109 LVVLAV
-115 VFFLGAVGSVVAP
+115 VFFAGALGSVVAP
-128 TVEVMLPLR
+128 SFEVMAATR
-137 FVLGAAVGGASVT
+137 FVLGLAVGGASVT

-182 FVINAVIGT
+182 FVVNAVIGT
-191 VWGEHPGVWRYM
+191 VWSDHPGVWRYM

-214 FAGMLRMPESP
+214 FVGMLRMPESP
-225 RWLLTQGREDE
+225 RWLLARGRDDD

-244 RDHGRAAAELREVRD
+244 RDPGRAAAELLEVRT
-259 LVREEQAVE
+259 LVARERADAVRG
-268 QRRAGWRD
+268 QGGWSE
-276 LRVPWVRRLVLVG
+276 LRLAWVRRLVLIG
-289 VGVAVVNQLGGIN
+289 VGVAVVNQVGGIN

-307 GTQLLRQSGF
+307 GTQLLRESGF

-350 HLLLV
+350 GLLLV
-355 GLTGIIFSHLMIAL
+355 GLTGIIASHLMIAL

-374 PEGTTRSV
+374 PEGTARSV

-435 GFFPTVVAGIGVNG
+435 GFFPSVVAGIGVNG

-480 EHDFRG
+480 EEDFR
-486 AAA
+486 AARP

>member
-1 VRGAGVT
+1 MT
-8 VPEVPLPAGPGTP
+8 VPAPSPAPG
-21 AGTTRGLPP
+21 ARSRVLPP

-84 SLLVGAALGALATGR
+84 SLLVGAALGALLCGR
-99 LADRL
+99 LADRI
-104 GRRRT
+104 GRRRM
-109 LVWLAV
+109 LVALAV
-115 VFFLGAVGSVVAP
+115 VFFLGAVGSVLAP
-128 TVEVMLPLR
+128 SLEVMLPMR

-191 VWGEHPGVWRYM
+191 VWSEHPGVWRYM

-225 RWLLTQGREDE
+225 RWLLARGRQDE

-244 RDHGRAAAELREVRD
+244 RDPGRAAAELRA
-259 LVREEQAVE
+259 VRELVDAEQAE
-268 QRRAGWRD
+268 QARGTGGWGE
-276 LRVPWVRRLVLVG
+276 LRVAWVRRLVLVG
-289 VGVAVVNQLGGIN
+289 VGVALVNQLGGIN

-337 LVGLRL
+337 LIGLRV
-343 INRVTRR
+343 INRVPRR
-350 HLLLV
+350 SLLLV
-355 GLTGIIFSHLMIAL
+355 GLTGIIASHLMIAL
-369 CSAAL
+369 CSAVL
-374 PEGTTRSV
+374 PEGTGRSV
-382 AVTAFLVLFVGFNQS
+382 AVTVFLVMFVGFNQA
-397 SVGLVCWVILAE
+397 SVGLVCWVVLAE

-435 GFFPTVVAGIGVNG
+435 GFFPSVVAGIGVNG
-449 TFLLFA
+449 TFGVFA
-455 AVNVLSWLFV
+455 GLNVLSWLFV

-480 EHDFRG
+480 EEDFR
-486 AAA
+486 AASRV

>member
-1 VRGAGVT
+1 MSAAAASSATPAPRR
-8 VPEVPLPAGPGTP
+8 PLPPV
-21 AGTTRGLPP
+21 
-30 LLPGPHLRRLDVIT
+30 LPGPHLRRLDVIT

-77 SEGLVTS
+77 TEGLVTS
-84 SLLVGAALGALATGR
+84 SLLVGAAIGALVAGR
-99 LADRL
+99 LADLL

-109 LVWLAV
+109 LVALAV
-115 VFFLGAVGSVVAP
+115 VFFVGAVGSVLAP
-128 TVEVMLPLR
+128 TFEVMAAVR
-137 FVLGAAVGGASVT
+137 FLLGIAVGGASVT

-191 VWGEHPGVWRYM
+191 VWSDHPGVWRYM

-225 RWLLTQGREDE
+225 RWLLARGRDDE

-244 RDHGRAAAELREVRD
+244 RDPGRAAAELLEVRT
-259 LVREEQAVE
+259 LVEAE
-268 QRRAGWRD
+268 RAAGESGRGGWAE
-276 LRVPWVRRLVLVG
+276 LRLPWVRRLVLIG

-337 LVGLRL
+337 LIGLRL

-350 HLLLV
+350 GLLLV
-355 GLTGIIFSHLMIAL
+355 GLTGIIASHLMIAL
-369 CSAAL
+369 SSAVL
-374 PEGTTRSV
+374 PEGTGRSV

-420 GLCVF
+420 GLSVF
-425 WNWTANAVIS
+425 WNWTSNAIIS
-435 GFFPTVVAGIGVNG
+435 GFFPSVVAGIGVNG

-455 AVNVLSWLFV
+455 GVNVLSWLFV

-480 EHDFRG
+480 EADFR
-486 AAA
+486 AARP

>member
-1 VRGAGVT
+1 MTAAPSRA
-8 VPEVPLPAGPGTP
+8 
-21 AGTTRGLPP
+21 LPP

-77 SEGLVTS
+77 TEGLVTS
-84 SLLVGAALGALATGR
+84 SLLVGAALGALACGR

-109 LVWLAV
+109 LVLLAV
-115 VFFLGAVGSVVAP
+115 VFFLGAIGSVVAP
-128 TVEVMLPLR
+128 SFEVMVPMRL
-137 FVLGAAVGGASVT
+137 VLGFAVGGASVT

-175 VVGQLAA
+175 VIGQLAA

-191 VWGEHPGVWRYM
+191 VWSDHPGVWRYM

-225 RWLLTQGREDE
+225 RWLLTRGHEDE

-244 RDHGRAAAELREVRD
+244 RDPGRAAAELREVRT
-259 LVREEQAVE
+259 LVEHERAEQST
-268 QRRAGWRD
+268 RSGWAD
-276 LRVPWVRRLVLVG
+276 LRLPWVRRLVLIG

-302 AVMYY
+302 SVMYY

-337 LVGLRL
+337 LIGLRV
-343 INRVTRR
+343 INRVPRR
-350 HLLLV
+350 SLMLV
-355 GLTGIIFSHLMIAL
+355 GLTGIIGSHLMIAL
-369 CSAAL
+369 CSAVL
-374 PEGTTRSV
+374 PEGTGRSV
-382 AVTAFLVLFVGFNQS
+382 AVTAFLVLFVGFNQA

-435 GFFPTVVAGIGVNG
+435 GFFPSVVASIGING
-449 TFLLFA
+449 TFLVFA
-455 AVNVLSWLFV
+455 GLNVLSWLFV
-465 RFVLPETRDRSLEQL
+465 RFVLPETKDRSLEQL
-480 EHDFRG
+480 EEDFR
-486 AAA
+486 AARA

>member
-1 VRGAGVT
+1 VFFA
-8 VPEVPLPAGPGTP
+8 
-21 AGTTRGLPP
+21 
-30 LLPGPHLRRLDVIT
+30 
-44 VVATFGGLLFG
+44 
-55 YDTGVINGALDP
+55 GAL
-67 MVADLGLTPA
+67 
-77 SEGLVTS
+77 
-84 SLLVGAALGALATGR
+84 
-99 LADRL
+99 
-104 GRRRT
+104 
-109 LVWLAV
+109 
-115 VFFLGAVGSVVAP
+115 GSVVAP
-128 TVEVMLPLR
+128 SFEVMAATR
-137 FVLGAAVGGASVT
+137 FVLGLAVGGASVT

-175 VVGQLAA
+175 VAGQLAA
-182 FVINAVIGT
+182 FVVNAVIGT
-191 VWGEHPGVWRYM
+191 VWSDHPGVWRSM

-214 FAGMLRMPESP
+214 FLGMLRMPESP
-225 RWLLTQGREDE
+225 RWLLSRGRDDD

-244 RDHGRAAAELREVRD
+244 RDPGRAAAELREVRA
-259 LVREEQAVE
+259 LVAHE
-268 QRRAGWRD
+268 RADAAPGQGGWSE
-276 LRVPWVRRLVLVG
+276 LRLAWVRRLVLIG

-307 GTQLLRQSGF
+307 GTQLLRESGF

-337 LVGLRL
+337 LIGLRL

-350 HLLLV
+350 GLLLV
-355 GLTGIIFSHLMIAL
+355 GLTGIIASHLMIAL

-374 PEGTTRSV
+374 PEGTARSV

-425 WNWTANAVIS
+425 WNWAANAVIS
-435 GFFPTVVAGIGVNG
+435 GFFPSVVAGIGVNG

-480 EHDFRG
+480 EEDFR
-486 AAA
+486 AARP